1 MKFLVGFFSFEW
13 MRVFD
18 FLAPLA
24 IRLFMAPLLWVSG
37 VKHLGLFSSPDFI
50 LWNPMTW
57 VNKEAISQ
65 SIASIGTIAGLGL
78 TPEMLVI
85 VIGGVEII
93 GAILLILGFAVR
105 WVTLA
110 LLILV
115 VLEALLTVTATGS
128 LFGSLKQ
135 LVMTHGYTDI
145 TSNQLEVYVAYF
157 IMLLALFFMGP
168 GRWVSLDWFIFKHF
182 QNRIDAANAPVYHDP
197 FEIDATDE
205 PGIRPAVR
213 KKA

>member
-50 LWNPMTW
+50 LWNPLTW
-57 VNKEAISQ
+57 INKEAFTQ
-65 SIASIGTIAGLGL
+65 SVASMDTIAGLGL

-85 VIGGVEII
+85 IIGSIEIA

-105 WVTLA
+105 WITLG
-110 LLILV
+110 LLFIL
-115 VLEALLTVTATGS
+115 VLEALLTVTSGHSTLVGA
-128 LFGSLKQ
+128 LQQ

-145 TSNQLEVYVAYF
+145 TSNQLEVYVVYF
-157 IMLLALFFMGP
+157 IMFLALFFMGP
-168 GRWVSLDWFIFKHF
+168 GRWVSLDWFIYKNF
-182 QNRIDAANAPVYHDP
+182 QDKINAANAPVYHDP
-197 FEIDATDE
+197 FEIDATDD
-205 PGIRPAVR
+205 PGIRPAA
-213 KKA
+213 KK